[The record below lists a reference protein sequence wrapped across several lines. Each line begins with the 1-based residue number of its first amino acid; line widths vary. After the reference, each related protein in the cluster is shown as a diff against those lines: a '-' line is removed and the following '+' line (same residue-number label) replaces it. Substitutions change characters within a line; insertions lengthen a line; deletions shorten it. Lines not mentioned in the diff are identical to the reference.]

1 MSPPSPP
8 AAPPLGESPART
20 LVRGLYGMVDTTAAP
35 DRTHLDIARALL
47 AGGCTV
53 LQLRSKGADDA
64 ALAELARAIAPLAA
78 EAGALFV
85 VNDRLEVARAIPGAG
100 LHAGDEDGHPR
111 WLRAMLPPDRI
122 LGVSTHDAGAVGDAA
137 LWGADYVGFG
147 PVFSGATK
155 GSPLAPRGLAGLREA
170 VAASDLPV
178 VAIGGITLG
187 NLPGVVAAGAHAAAS
202 ITDVAGAPDVSA
214 RARAWRDA
222 YLRAGRP
229 HPL

>member
-1 MSPPSPP
+1 MSPGSPRA
-8 AAPPLGESPART
+8 AAPGDPLARA
-20 LVRGLYGMVDTTAAP
+20 LVRGLYGMVDTTASP
-35 DRTHLDIARALL
+35 DRTHLEIARALL

-53 LQLRSKGADDA
+53 LQLRAKGADDA
-64 ALAELARAIAPLAA
+64 ALAEIARAIAPLAA
-78 EAGALFV
+78 AAGALLV

-111 WLRAMLPPDRI
+111 WLRAMLPPGRI
-122 LGVSTHDAGAVGDAA
+122 LGVSTHDADAVGDAA

-178 VAIGGITLG
+178 VAIGGITLE

-202 ITDVAGAPDVSA
+202 ITDVAGAPDVTA
-214 RARAWRDA
+214 RALAWRDA
-222 YLRAGRP
+222 YLRAGRQDP
-229 HPL
+229 I